1 MFKTLIISAA
11 VSALLFGGTTAA
23 WAHPHSGATRP
34 GTSGTTGLHNP
45 AGKDDSVAQ
54 LPFTDREFLRASAFD
69 DEPRPLQDA
78 AIALARAQCEYLDK
92 AGNTAANRTYLAE
105 ESRPF
110 VEYPYLFLQ
119 AAVGFYCPR
128 HSAGN

>member
-1 MFKTLIISAA
+1 MFRILIISAA
-11 VSALLFGGTTAA
+11 ASALLFGGLPAA
-23 WAHPHSGATRP
+23 WGHPHTGAARP
-34 GTSGTTGLHNP
+34 GAPGTTGLHNP
-45 AGKDDSVAQ
+45 AGRDDSVAQ

-78 AIALARAQCEYLDK
+78 AIALARAQCEYLDTS
-92 AGNTAANRTYLAE
+92 GNTAANRTYLAE

-119 AAVGFYCPR
+119 AAVGSYCPR

>member
-1 MFKTLIISAA
+1 MFRILIISAA
-11 VSALLFGGTTAA
+11 ASALLFGGSPAV
-23 WAHPHSGATRP
+23 WAHPHSGAT
-34 GTSGTTGLHNP
+34 GTTGLHNP

-69 DEPRPLQDA
+69 DEPRPVQDG

-92 AGNTAANRTYLAE
+92 SGNTPANRTYLAE

-119 AAVGFYCPR
+119 AAVRSYCPR